1 MSEFRKQAQN
11 AHTYHDF
18 LRIFMK
24 NKDITNKEIDEFIT
38 RKKLSDID
46 FDSVVKKDYDVMED
60 DYEPYLEDPFESE

>member
-1 MSEFRKQAQN
+1 
-11 AHTYHDF
+11 
-18 LRIFMK
+18 MK

-60 DYEPYLEDPFESE
+60 DYEPYVEDPFESEYLFLFINDNDCQIIKSMDTL